1 MSKYFLG
8 SLSLIMALPSADEC
22 SAKGDSSA
30 QFIAVLRYNPS
41 VEGFDSGVGSANC
54 YSVSR
59 HHYLLLIGE
68 SCLGSLFNFIDALNF
83 IES

>member
-1 MSKYFLG
+1 MSKHFLG
-8 SLSLIMALPSADEC
+8 SLSLIVALPGAGEC

-41 VEGFDSGVGSANC
+41 VEGFDSGVGDANC
-54 YSVSR
+54 FSFLHY
-59 HHYLLLIGE
+59 HYLLVIDEL
-68 SCLGSLFNFIDALNF
+68 CLASLFNFIDALNF